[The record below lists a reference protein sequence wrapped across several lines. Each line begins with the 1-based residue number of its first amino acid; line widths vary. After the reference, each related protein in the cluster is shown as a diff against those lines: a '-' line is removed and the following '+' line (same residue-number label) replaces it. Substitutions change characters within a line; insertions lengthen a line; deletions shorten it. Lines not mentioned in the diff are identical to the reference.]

1 MFVLKVL
8 SISDGLFCLLK
19 NCVLIGRKYRQ
30 LLSCFLSHRRWFWL
44 DIVLYWRQKFRLAA
58 SWENDGIG
66 NAGNIVMQL
75 ILSSAGFFFVS
86 IICFFFI

>member
-44 DIVLYWRQKFRLAA
+44 DIVLYWRQKSRPAIL
-58 SWENDGIG
+58 WENKKLNQIELFKDFIFIFISFLVQ
-66 NAGNIVMQL
+66 NIW
-75 ILSSAGFFFVS
+75 SW
-86 IICFFFI
+86 